1 MRNAAILLVVLA
13 LVVLAAG
20 SLTVFGATP
29 ITVEQLQQ
37 TFSEAQARHLS
48 DYETARKLAGV
59 ELTSQLR
66 APVLQQLVASSPGP
80 RTAQALRGLAD
91 ASLFLDPPASEIP
104 SRPTPDFATQK
115 MFLARTIHYVAR
127 TLPTLP
133 DFTGTRVTDHID
145 DTPQALQRG
154 GWPEHLGL
162 HLAGSVEV
170 PISFMDGAE
179 RDAFY
184 AAAAS
189 PTLKKVNATKQ
200 KGAAK
205 APATNSVPMISGLNS
220 WGEFRTLL
228 GIVLVDAQKGK
239 MSWARWE
246 QIGDTQA
253 AVFQFQVDR
262 SVSHYDIQFA
272 RSHPAANK
280 HQSSSNYLFRSTTS
294 YHGIIAIDPT
304 TGAVRRVL
312 IDADPEP
319 GSPIHRAS
327 MLVEYGPVQMG
338 SRTFICPVQSI
349 SVSAS
354 DEVYQFSPQSPFQDL
369 VELQINETRFTGYH
383 RFGSESTVNNS
394 PAPDTNPESIAS
406 ASPTPS
412 VAAAQPGN
420 AASTQEQ
427 PSAAAA
433 LVAESAPPPPPE
445 PVVAPI
451 TPAEEKA
458 DQEILIQAIESL
470 PGEPSNSESGDET
483 AGNSSDA
490 SNLTLKSTTR
500 LVDIGLVAYDKH
512 GKPVTDLR
520 QEQIEVYDNGRRQQL
535 QGFRH
540 ATPSAAE
547 STSPAPQSPDT
558 FTNATPVIREAQ
570 DAPDLLILLLD
581 ESHLAF
587 LDLTRAREE
596 MLRFLKA
603 TRPTSRIAIYAIG
616 EHGFRAIQDVTQDHA
631 LATQKLTAWYPN
643 IQSVSRAQED
653 DTRLRQQFDTVHNVV
668 DLNSVNG
675 NYTEIPDSV
684 FSTDPVLRQMGQS
697 PLRDVLDILMILSRH
712 FSAVPGHKSMA
723 WISGDSALS
732 YWEDRAVGLD
742 KSATFPDAGLQ
753 HAREALNDAHIAL
766 YIVDASALEGGGVDA
781 SLANQFIKLDQ
792 VGQDKAALGLE
803 GPPPAQSRQ
812 DAGRAMAQ
820 LQTDLHGI
828 QGPVR
833 QLAESTGGRAINKG
847 SDLKATLDG
856 IVDDTDSGYALAF
869 RPDIQADSKYHA
881 ITLKVPSRKDV
892 KLTYRNGYFYGE
904 PSSST
909 RELFHQAIWSP
920 QDVGDVAL
928 VAHAVK
934 TTEGNTIELRIAF
947 ASLALKPQVPGQAG
961 EGQSIQ
967 AQSSESQSK
976 SAANRWTDQLYI
988 FIAQRDDATQ
998 KAEVTGDT
1006 LRLSLKQETY
1016 ASGMPDGIPYTH
1028 PIEVKSKL
1036 GSVRILVVDG
1046 NSGKIGSVTLPSS
1059 ALQP

>member
-1 MRNAAILLVVLA
+1 MRNAAIV

-20 SLTVFGATP
+20 SVAVFGATP
-29 ITVEQLQQ
+29 ITVEQLQR
-37 TFSEAQARHLS
+37 TFSEAQAKHLS

-66 APVLQQLVASSPGP
+66 APVFQQLVASSPGP
-80 RTAQALRGLAD
+80 RTTQALRGLAD

-104 SRPTPDFATQK
+104 SRSAPDFATQK

-133 DFTGTRVTDHID
+133 DFMGTRVTDHID
-145 DTPQALQRG
+145 DTPQAMQRG

-162 HLAGSVEV
+162 HLDGSVEV

-189 PTLKKVNATKQ
+189 PTLKKVNTTKQ
-200 KGAAK
+200 KGAPK
-205 APATNSVPMISGLNS
+205 TPATTSGPTISGLNS

-246 QIGDTQA
+246 RIGDTQA

-280 HQSSSNYLFRSTTS
+280 HQSPSNYLFRSTTS
-294 YHGIIAIDPT
+294 YHGIIAIDPA
-304 TGAVRRVL
+304 TGAVRRVV
-312 IDADPEP
+312 IDADPGP

-338 SRTFICPVQSI
+338 SRTYICPVQSI

-383 RFGSESTVNNS
+383 RFGSESTVNNG
-394 PAPDTNPESIAS
+394 PAPDANPESIAS
-406 ASPTPS
+406 AAPTPP
-412 VAAAQPGN
+412 VAAATAAQPGN
-420 AASTQEQ
+420 AASTQDQ
-427 PSAAAA
+427 PSAATA
-433 LVAESAPPPPPE
+433 LVAEAAPPPSSE

-458 DQEILIQAIESL
+458 DQEILIEAIESL
-470 PGEPSNSESGDET
+470 PGEPANSESGDET
-483 AGNSSDA
+483 AGNASDA
-490 SNLTLKSTTR
+490 SNLTLKSTTH

-512 GKPVTDLR
+512 GKPVTDLK
-520 QEQIEVYDNGRRQQL
+520 QEEIEIYDNGYRQQL
-535 QGFRH
+535 QAFRH
-540 ATPSAAE
+540 PTPAAVE
-547 STSPAPQSPDT
+547 STLPTPQSPDT
-558 FTNATPVIREAQ
+558 FTNATTVIREAQ

-631 LATQKLTAWYPN
+631 LATQKLAAWYPN
-643 IQSVSRAQED
+643 IQSVARAQED
-653 DTRLRQQFDTVHNVV
+653 DTRLRQQFDTVHNPV

-675 NYTEIPDSV
+675 NYTEIPDGV
-684 FSTDPVLRQMGQS
+684 YSTDPILRQMGQS
-697 PLRDVLDILMILSRH
+697 PLRDVLNTMMILSRH
-712 FSAVPGHKSMA
+712 FSTVPGHKSMA

-742 KSATFPDAGLQ
+742 KSTTFPDAGLQ
-753 HAREALNDAHIAL
+753 HTREALNDAHIAL
-766 YIVDASALEGGGVDA
+766 YIVDASAVQGGGVDP
-781 SLANQFIKLDQ
+781 SLGNQYVKLDQ
-792 VGQDKAALGLE
+792 IGQDKAALGLY
-803 GPPPAQSRQ
+803 GAPATQSRQ
-812 DAGRAMAQ
+812 DAPGRAMAQ
-820 LQTDLHGI
+820 MQTDLHSI

-869 RPDIQADSKYHA
+869 RPDMPADGKYHS

-904 PSSST
+904 QSSNT
-909 RELFHQAIWSP
+909 RELFHQAIWNP

-934 TTEGNTIELRIAF
+934 TTDGSTIQLRIAF
-947 ASLALKPQVPGQAG
+947 ASLVLKQEVSGQPG
-961 EGQSIQ
+961 
-967 AQSSESQSK
+967 ESQS
-976 SAANRWTDQLYI
+976 STAANRWTDQLYI

-998 KAEVTGDT
+998 KAEVSGDT

-1036 GSVRILVVDG
+1036 GSVRVIVVDG
-1046 NSGKIGSVTLPSS
+1046 NSGKMGSVTLPSS
-1059 ALQP
+1059 ALHP